1 LHGRLADL
9 GGRLIVEA
17 LELAACG
24 GLQPVQQPE
33 QGVTYAHK
41 IEKSESAVD
50 WSLPAQVIGRQIRAF
65 DPFPGASTTLGPE
78 IIKLWDYEIHSCQR
92 LPDKRCGEILS
103 IDPTGVLVACGE
115 DALRLTALQRAGGK
129 RLPASEFL
137 RGFPL
142 QPGMVLGAADGSGAT
157 GAPTSP

>member
-1 LHGRLADL
+1 
-9 GGRLIVEA
+9 VEA

-24 GLQPVQQPE
+24 GLQPVPQPE

-65 DPFPGASTTLGPE
+65 DPFPGASTTLGTE
-78 IIKLWDYEIHSCQR
+78 TVKLWGYEINSYQR
-92 LPDKRCGEILS
+92 LSDKRCGQILS
-103 IDPTGVLVACGE
+103 IDSTGVLVACGE
-115 DALRLTALQRAGGK
+115 DALRLTTLQRAGGK

-142 QPGMVLGAADGSGAT
+142 QPGMVLGEAQAPGT
-157 GAPTSP
+157 PGAPTAP